1 MSKVIVFNVNGESEV
16 FNNATVTTMC
26 KFTSLK
32 ALEDKVIRTGK
43 GFKDYIDILKIACGI
58 CKDEYVDNIDEII
71 DQVYIITAHYQINDK
86 IFTNFYIDMY
96 IDEGNNWN
104 NILDVIQSFVSKNE
118 ITIFDGAIHDI
129 NWLNVNGKVNIA

>member
-1 MSKVIVFNVNGESEV
+1 MEV
-16 FNNATVTTMC
+16 FNNVEVTTTC

-32 ALEDKVIRTGK
+32 ALEDKVIRTREGVK
-43 GFKDYIDILKIACGI
+43 GYIDILKHACRI
-58 CKDEYVDNIDEII
+58 CKDEYADLIGEII
-71 DQVYIITAHYQINDK
+71 DQVFIITVNYQINDK

-104 NILDVIQSFVSKNE
+104 NILDSIQNFIGQDE
-118 ITIFDGAIHDI
+118 IIIFDGAIHDI